1 MAIIAPVE
9 NGQIVGTQSTTTNK
23 NEMLGQAELG
33 YDQFLQLLCAEMQYQ
48 DPLEPTS
55 NTDYVAQMATF
66 SQLEAVLSQTESI
79 EKQTESIVN
88 SALAQEYSMANG
100 LVGKD
105 VILKLEDGEYVT
117 GTVDYIVYEEDGIY
131 LSVKDQLYSIS
142 TVDTVAS
149 SEYYDAVTLSQTFT
163 DMVKTLPSVDELD
176 ITYQTMVEQLGELY
190 DGMSSYEQSFIDS
203 DTVLLLRRYQAKME
217 SIVKAAEE
225 MENGNT
231 ETGTETETESDATVE

>member
-1 MAIIAPVE
+1 MPIIAPVE
-9 NGQIVGTQSTTTNK
+9 NGQIVGTQSTKPNK

-79 EKQTESIVN
+79 EKQTESITN
-88 SALAQEYSMANG
+88 SSLAQQYSMANG

-117 GTVDYIVYEEDGIY
+117 GTVDYIVYEEDDIY
-131 LSVKDQLYSIS
+131 LSVEDKLYSIS

-163 DMVKTLPSVDELD
+163 DMIKTLPSVDNLD
-176 ITYQTMVEQLGELY
+176 ITFKTMVDQLGEVY
-190 DGMSSYEQSFIDS
+190 DGMSSYEQSFVES

-217 SIVKAAEE
+217 ALVKAAEE
-225 MENGNT
+225 MENGNADV
-231 ETGTETETESDATVE
+231 EAGTENDTTVE

>member
-23 NEMLGQAELG
+23 NEMLGKAELG

-66 SQLEAVLSQTESI
+66 SQLEATLSQTESI
-79 EKQTESIVN
+79 EKQTESVTN
-88 SALAQEYSMANG
+88 SALAQQYSMANG

-117 GTVDYIVYEEDGIY
+117 GTVDYIVYEEDDIY
-131 LSVKDQLYSIS
+131 VSIADELYSIS

-149 SEYYDAVTLSQTFT
+149 SEYYDAVTLSKTFT

-190 DGMSSYEQSFIDS
+190 DGMSSYEQSFVDS
-203 DTVLLLRRYQAKME
+203 DTVLLLRRYQQKME

-225 MENGNT
+225 LENGNT
-231 ETGTETETESDATVE
+231 ETETETESDTTVE

>member
-1 MAIIAPVE
+1 MPIIAPVE

-79 EKQTESIVN
+79 EKQTDSITN
-88 SALAQEYSMANG
+88 SSLAQQYSMANG

-105 VILKLEDGEYVT
+105 VILKLENGEYVT
-117 GTVDYIVYEEDGIY
+117 GTVDYIVYEEDDIY
-131 LSVKDQLYSIS
+131 LSVADELYSIS

-163 DMVKTLPSVDELD
+163 DMIKTLPSVENLD
-176 ITYQTMVEQLGELY
+176 ITYQTMVNQLGEVY
-190 DGMSSYEQSFIDS
+190 DGMSSYEQSFVES

-217 SIVKAAEE
+217 ALVKAAEE
-225 MENGNT
+225 MENGNADA
-231 ETGTETETESDATVE
+231 EAGTENNTTVE

>member
-66 SQLEAVLSQTESI
+66 SQLEATLSQTESI
-79 EKQTESIVN
+79 EKQTESVTN
-88 SALAQEYSMANG
+88 SALAQQYSMANG

-117 GTVDYIVYEEDGIY
+117 GTVDYIVYEEDDIY
-131 LSVKDQLYSIS
+131 VSVADELYSIS

-149 SEYYDAVTLSQTFT
+149 SEYYDAVTLSKTFT

-190 DGMSSYEQSFIDS
+190 DGMSSYEQSFVDA

-225 MENGNT
+225 IENGNT
-231 ETGTETETESDATVE
+231 ETETETESDTTVE